1 MPSNK
6 TISMQMLQVSQQCLN
21 ANQTIPGPE
30 SIFLKLLDTRADLA
44 LVLIQRLAKV
54 SLPLHA
60 INQLLGTLVG
70 AINAVEEPFANESIA
85 YYRTLLKA
93 LFVALRA
100 YQVSEKKTVD
110 GTDADRDGSTV
121 PVTQSMLNLL
131 DRVVGRGF
139 RSMVSLIH
147 DKEGAVI
154 PEDLALLTAILQA
167 CLTMPAVENSQT
179 QILNIMAS
187 HDVVHAATSLFSWA
201 DKLADH
207 GDPVYGEL
215 SILFLMEL
223 SALPLV
229 AEQLACDGILS
240 SLLSAN
246 LFKFMLKSNV
256 SPYAETQVAQ
266 RCYSIWAKGLLPLM
280 LNLLTSLG
288 ATIAPEVSY
297 VLNQFPHLLQTSVE
311 RFDSPGASRTKSNS
325 SEYVTLLATSEI
337 HSLALLTRIIAALRV
352 NNSRDIPDIKWDAAG
367 LLENV
372 EFWLSSKRLLKER
385 LLALGERQLEWRGMK
400 TGDGGGCD
408 NVLEEKVV
416 AQLEVVRDVL
426 SEEMED

>member
-1 MPSNK
+1 
-6 TISMQMLQVSQQCLN
+6 MLQVSQQCLN

-30 SIFLKLLDTRADLA
+30 SIFAKLLDRRADLA
-44 LVLIQRLAKV
+44 LVLIQRMVKV
-54 SLPLHA
+54 SLPVKA
-60 INQLLGTLVG
+60 VNQLLETLSG
-70 AINAVEEPFANESIA
+70 AINAVEEPFASESIG

-93 LFVALRA
+93 LFVTLRA
-100 YQVSEKKTVD
+100 YQLGDKGVA
-110 GTDADRDGSTV
+110 ADSGLDMEGSTV
-121 PVTQSMLNLL
+121 MITQSLLNLL

-139 RSMVSLIH
+139 RSLVSLIH
-147 DKEGAVI
+147 DREAAVV

-167 CLTMPAVENSQT
+167 CLSMPTMENSQA
-179 QILNIMAS
+179 QVLNIMAS
-187 HDVVHAATSLFSWA
+187 HDAIHAATSLFSWA
-201 DKLADH
+201 DKLADQ

-215 SILFLMEL
+215 TILFLMEL

-229 AEQLACDGILS
+229 AEQLASDGILG

-246 LFKFMLKSNV
+246 LFKFMLKANV
-256 SPYAETQVAQ
+256 SPYADTLVAQ

-288 ATIAPEVSY
+288 ATIAPEVAY
-297 VLNQFPHLLQTSVE
+297 VLNQFPHLLETSVE
-311 RFDSPGASRTKSNS
+311 RFDSPGASRTKSS
-325 SEYVTLLATSEI
+325 SEYVTLLATSEV

-352 NNSRDIPDIKWDAAG
+352 NNSRDIPEVKWDAPG

-385 LLALGERQLEWRGMK
+385 LLAQGERQMEWRGMK
-400 TGDGGGCD
+400 TTAVADGGCD
-408 NVLEEKVV
+408 NVLEAKIV

-426 SEEMED
+426 SEELEG